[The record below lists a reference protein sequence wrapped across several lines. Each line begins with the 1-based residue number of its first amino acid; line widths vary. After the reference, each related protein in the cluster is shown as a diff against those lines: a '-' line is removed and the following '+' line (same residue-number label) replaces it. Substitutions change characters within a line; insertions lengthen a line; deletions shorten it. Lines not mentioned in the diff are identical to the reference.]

1 MRKQF
6 PACKKIEDSLCKEG
20 SSRHHKH
27 KELSASASAS
37 IPQRKEEG
45 ARAKLRPI
53 LDSVRINT
61 SAGVRRL
68 TLNCASLCALLKK
81 ASTTV
86 VHSGALTITRSKWL
100 PAFARSHWR
109 RQDVAHADVKRDAC
123 ARSRTKLCSAGGRT
137 RDRTSCC
144 TGTLTPT
151 YEIVLGPLLPL
162 KIKIQKINASSRI
175 T

>member
-1 MRKQF
+1 MRTASAKALLVIINTKSFQPQPQF
-6 PACKKIEDSLCKEG
+6 PKEKKKEPEQNYDQFWTPSESIQVRARFALLCT
-20 SSRHHKH
+20 R
-27 KELSASASAS
+27 
-37 IPQRKEEG
+37 
-45 ARAKLRPI
+45 
-53 LDSVRINT
+53 
-61 SAGVRRL
+61 
-68 TLNCASLCALLKK
+68 ASLYALLKK

-123 ARSRTKLCSAGGRT
+123 ARSRTKLCSAGGT
-137 RDRTSCC
+137 ARDRTSCC

>member
-27 KELSASASAS
+27 KELSASAS

-61 SAGVRRL
+61 SAGALCL
-68 TLNCASLCALLKK
+68 TSRARASLYALLKK

>member
-6 PACKKIEDSLCKEG
+6 PPCKKIEDSLCKEG

-61 SAGVRRL
+61 SAGV
-68 TLNCASLCALLKK
+68 LC
-81 ASTTV
+81 
-86 VHSGALTITRSKWL
+86 
-100 PAFARSHWR
+100 
-109 RQDVAHADVKRDAC
+109 Q
-123 ARSRTKLCSAGGRT
+123 SAGVLRQSVRVRVAKEGQHDCGAQWRVDYYAFKMAAGFRT
-137 RDRTSCC
+137 LSLAQAGCRAR
-144 TGTLTPT
+144 
-151 YEIVLGPLLPL
+151 
-162 KIKIQKINASSRI
+162 
-175 T
+175 